1 MSKEQPLSEV
11 SAIRLLDL
19 LCCDDVFRA
28 EFAKDPC
35 EALVR
40 YGLQPL
46 AVAGTCAIET
56 RLATKEEFQQSR
68 ALLASVLTRNAV
80 FHPPHFFQAGDV
92 QAMALHADRRNVA

>member
-28 EFAKDPC
+28 EFTKDPC

-40 YGLQPL
+40 
-46 AVAGTCAIET
+46 
-56 RLATKEEFQQSR
+56 
-68 ALLASVLTRNAV
+68 
-80 FHPPHFFQAGDV
+80 
-92 QAMALHADRRNVA
+92 